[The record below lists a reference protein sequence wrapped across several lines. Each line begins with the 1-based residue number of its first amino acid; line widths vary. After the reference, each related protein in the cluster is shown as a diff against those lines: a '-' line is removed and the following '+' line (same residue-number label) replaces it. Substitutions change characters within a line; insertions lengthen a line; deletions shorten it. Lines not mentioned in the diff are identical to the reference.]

1 MFGYIYK
8 TTVCLEGSVLYGCY
22 YIGQRKRSTTKD
34 CYYGSGKIIKDFMR
48 KHGTTH
54 LKKEILAICE
64 SKEELDLKEKEFIGD
79 LYITDSY
86 LKDGKCLNLKS
97 GGEQPHFTEEVYKK
111 ICACNRSGK
120 NIGKHHS
127 EKTRKRLSEAKKGEN
142 NPNFN
147 KEPWN
152 KGLKYT
158 EEQKKNIVEANKR
171 KPTYGHLN
179 KKHSKETK
187 KLLSKLRK
195 ELKWFTNG
203 QTETLAKECPEGFY
217 PGRVKK

>member
-48 KHGTTH
+48 KHGTAH

-64 SKEELDLKEKEFIGD
+64 SREELDLKEKEFIGD

-111 ICACNRSGK
+111 VCEYNRSGK

-127 EKTRKRLSEAKKGEN
+127 EKTRKRLNEAKKGEK
-142 NPNFN
+142 NPRFH

-158 EEQKKNIVEANKR
+158 EEQKKNIIKANQARSKPKLPKEPKIKISR
-171 KPTYGHLN
+171 KGC
-179 KKHSKETK
+179 
-187 KLLSKLRK
+187 
-195 ELKWFTNG
+195 KWFTNG
-203 QTETLAKECPEGFY
+203 QKEIMDFICPEGFY